1 MDFAALISKMIS
13 FIALMLVGYVCVK
26 KNILDKNFSK
36 GLSFLV
42 MNVFLPCT
50 ILNSVIANHP
60 DISGAQ
66 LMHAIAMLSL
76 AMLLPYIFAAAAA
89 RLFCRGGK
97 NAAVFELL
105 CSVINTMFIGLPILE
120 SMFGSIA
127 VLYCALS
134 CLSYNLLLYTYG
146 TWRLRASLDGADH
159 ALHLKSVFTAP
170 FVATLI
176 ALIIFVFDVPAPR
189 LVREIVSSVSVATG
203 PSSMIVVGAT
213 LGNARLLDALKEKSV
228 YLISLVRLVL
238 IPAIVLFVLRF
249 LTDDPVLLA
258 NCVILAACPSAVL
271 VAILSLQY
279 GTDAVYASKGILVTT
294 ALSMI
299 TLPVWAYILG

>member
-1 MDFAALISKMIS
+1 MDFISLISKMIS

-76 AMLLPYIFAAAAA
+76 AM
-89 RLFCRGGK
+89 LFCRGGK

-189 LVREIVSSVSVATG
+189 LVREIVSSVSVATV

>member
-13 FIALMLVGYVCVK
+13 FLALILVSYICVK
-26 KNILDKNFSK
+26 KNILDRNFSK

-42 MNVFLPCT
+42 MNVFLPCS
-50 ILNSVIANHP
+50 ILNSVISEHP

-66 LMHAIAMLSL
+66 LTHAIVMLSL
-76 AMLLPYIFAAAAA
+76 AMLIPYVLAAAAA
-89 RLFCRGGK
+89 RLFCRGRK

-120 SMFGSIA
+120 GMFGSIA

-134 CLSYNLLLYTYG
+134 CLSYNVLLYTYG
-146 TWRLRASLDGADH
+146 TWRLRAGLNSSGS

-170 FVATLI
+170 FIATLI
-176 ALIIFVFDVPAPR
+176 ALPIFAFR
-189 LVREIVSSVSVATG
+189 LPTLLFIKEVISSVSAATV
-203 PSSMIVVGAT
+203 PASMIVIGAT
-213 LGNARLLDALKEKSV
+213 LGSARLSDALRERSIYAV
-228 YLISLVRLVL
+228 SLLRLVL
-238 IPAIVLFVLRF
+238 IPAVVLFILHF

-271 VAILSLQY
+271 VTILSLQY
-279 GTDAVYASKGILVTT
+279 GADAMYASKGVLVTT
-294 ALSMI
+294 LLSMI

>member
-13 FIALMLVGYVCVK
+13 FLTLILVSYICVK
-26 KNILDKNFSK
+26 KHVLDRNFSK

-42 MNVFLPCT
+42 MNVFLPCS
-50 ILNSVIANHP
+50 ILNSVISNHP
-60 DISGAQ
+60 DISGSQ
-66 LMHAIAMLSL
+66 LTQAIVMLSL
-76 AMLLPYIFAAAAA
+76 AMLIPYVISAAAT

-120 SMFGSIA
+120 GMFGSIA

-134 CLSYNLLLYTYG
+134 CLSYNVLLYTYG
-146 TWRLRASLDGADH
+146 TWRLRAGLDGSGS
-159 ALHLKSVFTAP
+159 ALRIKSVFTAP
-170 FVATLI
+170 FIATLI
-176 ALIIFVFDVPAPR
+176 ALVIFAFSLPTPLFIREVISTVSAATVPA
-189 LVREIVSSVSVATG
+189 
-203 PSSMIVVGAT
+203 SMIVIGAT
-213 LGNARLLDALKEKSV
+213 LGSARLSDALREKSIYAV
-228 YLISLVRLVL
+228 SLLRLVI
-238 IPAIVLFVLRF
+238 IPAVVLFILRF

-271 VAILSLQY
+271 VTILSLQY
-279 GTDAVYASKGILVTT
+279 GADAMYASKGVLVTT
-294 ALSMI
+294 LLSMI

>member
-1 MDFAALISKMIS
+1 MDFISLISKMIS

-26 KNILDKNFSK
+26 KNILDKNFS
-36 GLSFLV
+36 
-42 MNVFLPCT
+42 
-50 ILNSVIANHP
+50 NHP

-170 FVATLI
+170 FAATLI

-189 LVREIVSSVSVATG
+189 LVREIVSSVSVATV

>member
-1 MDFAALISKMIS
+1 
-13 FIALMLVGYVCVK
+13 
-26 KNILDKNFSK
+26 
-36 GLSFLV
+36 
-42 MNVFLPCT
+42 
-50 ILNSVIANHP
+50 
-60 DISGAQ
+60 
-66 LMHAIAMLSL
+66 MHAIAMLSL
-76 AMLLPYIFAAAAA
+76 ARLLPYIFAAAAA
-89 RLFCRGGK
+89 
-97 NAAVFELL
+97 AAV
-105 CSVINTMFIGLPILE
+105 LPGQEKTRGVRAFVQRDKHNVYRPSDLE
-120 SMFGSIA
+120 SWFGSSP
-127 VLYCALS
+127 CSTGALS

-189 LVREIVSSVSVATG
+189 LVREIVSSVSVATV

-258 NCVILAACPSAVL
+258 NCVILAACPQRRSCGYPFP
-271 VAILSLQY
+271 AIRYRRRLCL
-279 GTDAVYASKGILVTT
+279 KGHPCDDC
-294 ALSMI
+294 AEHDH
-299 TLPVWAYILG
+299 PARLGIYFRIGAAPCIYRAAQARQ

>member
-1 MDFAALISKMIS
+1 MDFISLISKMIS

-120 SMFGSIA
+120 SSTARSAAFHIICCCTPTAHGGS
-127 VLYCALS
+127 
-134 CLSYNLLLYTYG
+134 
-146 TWRLRASLDGADH
+146 
-159 ALHLKSVFTAP
+159 
-170 FVATLI
+170 
-176 ALIIFVFDVPAPR
+176 
-189 LVREIVSSVSVATG
+189 E
-203 PSSMIVVGAT
+203 
-213 LGNARLLDALKEKSV
+213 
-228 YLISLVRLVL
+228 
-238 IPAIVLFVLRF
+238 
-249 LTDDPVLLA
+249 PVL
-258 NCVILAACPSAVL
+258 
-271 VAILSLQY
+271 
-279 GTDAVYASKGILVTT
+279 T
-294 ALSMI
+294 ARIMRF
-299 TLPVWAYILG
+299 T

>member
-1 MDFAALISKMIS
+1 
-13 FIALMLVGYVCVK
+13 
-26 KNILDKNFSK
+26 
-36 GLSFLV
+36 
-42 MNVFLPCT
+42 
-50 ILNSVIANHP
+50 
-60 DISGAQ
+60 
-66 LMHAIAMLSL
+66 
-76 AMLLPYIFAAAAA
+76 
-89 RLFCRGGK
+89 
-97 NAAVFELL
+97 
-105 CSVINTMFIGLPILE
+105 MFIGLPILE

-170 FVATLI
+170 FAATLI

-189 LVREIVSSVSVATG
+189 LVREIVSSVSVATV

>member
-1 MDFAALISKMIS
+1 MDFISLISKMIS

-89 RLFCRGGK
+89 RLFCLGGK

-146 TWRLRASLDGADH
+146 TWL
-159 ALHLKSVFTAP
+159 
-170 FVATLI
+170 
-176 ALIIFVFDVPAPR
+176 
-189 LVREIVSSVSVATG
+189 
-203 PSSMIVVGAT
+203 M
-213 LGNARLLDALKEKSV
+213 
-228 YLISLVRLVL
+228 
-238 IPAIVLFVLRF
+238 
-249 LTDDPVLLA
+249 
-258 NCVILAACPSAVL
+258 
-271 VAILSLQY
+271 
-279 GTDAVYASKGILVTT
+279 
-294 ALSMI
+294 
-299 TLPVWAYILG
+299 

>member
-1 MDFAALISKMIS
+1 MDFISLISKMIS

-50 ILNSVIANHP
+50 ILNSVIAGSL

-66 LMHAIAMLSL
+66 LVKVILMLSL
-76 AMLLPYIFAAAAA
+76 VMLISYAFGALAA
-89 RLFCRGGK
+89 RVFFKGRE
-97 NAAVFELL
+97 NTPVFELL
-105 CSVINTMFIGLPILE
+105 ISVMNNIFIGLPIAE
-120 SMFGSIA
+120 AQYGATA

-189 LVREIVSSVSVATG
+189 LVREIVSSVSVATV